1 MEDNKATLTG
11 YQKSPDDG
19 HSYPEVAA
27 LPDNSDPTYT
37 GALYEH
43 LPGEAGQPAVRHE
56 RRMSPTGA
64 PQGKRLEG
72 NNTVYGTHAVPPV
85 SKKAYKDRTPLGG
98 KLHPGGRRK
107 RSGTVACGAAVLFVG
122 LALVLSIAALVLFV
136 FIHRGILPLPGIET
150 LRANVSALEQRV
162 MDLNNSLNSDPK
174 NDLNVSP
181 TSMAMP
187 TVEPELPA
195 FVDIRVVNF
204 SDCWFT
210 TKTCSLGGAGCSIN
224 IPMVPE
230 FLNTSLTERTRV
242 VVEQSCWFSDID
254 GDVSDLQTANRI
266 FTFENTSF
274 YACDCIAGTFRA
286 AGDTDPAATCNFYYK
301 ECALSSVRVQQ
312 P

>member
-1 MEDNKATLTG
+1 MVTPFCVIILRAEYRKVQGRCRTEVRETRCIVGSSMEDNKATLTG

-107 RSGTVACGAAVLFVG
+107 RSGVVACGAAVLFVG
-122 LALVLSIAALVLFV
+122 LALLLSIAALVLFV
-136 FIHRGILPLPGIET
+136 SIYYGILTPLVRGT
-150 LRANVSALEQRV
+150 L
-162 MDLNNSLNSDPK
+162 
-174 NDLNVSP
+174 
-181 TSMAMP
+181 
-187 TVEPELPA
+187 
-195 FVDIRVVNF
+195 
-204 SDCWFT
+204 
-210 TKTCSLGGAGCSIN
+210 CSTLIC
-224 IPMVPE
+224 
-230 FLNTSLTERTRV
+230 
-242 VVEQSCWFSDID
+242 Q
-254 GDVSDLQTANRI
+254 
-266 FTFENTSF
+266 
-274 YACDCIAGTFRA
+274 ACAVFR
-286 AGDTDPAATCNFYYK
+286 
-301 ECALSSVRVQQ
+301 
-312 P
+312 